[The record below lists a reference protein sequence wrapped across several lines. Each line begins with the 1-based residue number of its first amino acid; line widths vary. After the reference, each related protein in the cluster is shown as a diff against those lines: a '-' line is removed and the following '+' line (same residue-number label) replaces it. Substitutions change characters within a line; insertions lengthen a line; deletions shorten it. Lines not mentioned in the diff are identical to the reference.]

1 MNKNL
6 GRMHK
11 YRNLYFIFLLFFTTI
26 YSCNSSTKVIEIQ
39 NIAVKNTVSQIDS
52 NSYHFLKPYSDSL
65 NRVLNV
71 QIAQTDS
78 NLLTVRANK
87 SIPKSKIEKMGNLGR
102 IAADYLLKEGS
113 NYTINQLGFPCHFA
127 LINHGGIRSS
137 IPKGLITLKS
147 MFEIMPFENE
157 LVIVELSGRQMDSL
171 LNYLSSKNIAAVA
184 GIEIQTNNNTYTKVN
199 VAGLPFDSRRNYWV
213 VVNDFIQKGGDY
225 FNMLKYPKQVI
236 YTGLKIR
243 EILEKGFK
251 TEFSETNKINPRL
264 NPRII
269 FND

>member
-1 MNKNL
+1 MLKF
-6 GRMHK
+6 
-11 YRNLYFIFLLFFTTI
+11 RNLHFSYLLFFI
-26 YSCNSSTKVIEIQ
+26 AIFGCHSSTKVIELQ
-39 NIAVKNTVSQIDS
+39 NIAIKNNISNIDS
-52 NSYHFLKPYSDSL
+52 SSYHFLKPYSDSL

-87 SIPKSKIEKMGNLGR
+87 AVPKSKIEKMGNLGR

-113 NYTINQLGFPCHFA
+113 SYMLNQLGFPCHFA
-127 LINHGGIRSS
+127 IINHGGIRSS
-137 IPKGLITLKS
+137 IPKGPVTLKS

-157 LVIVELSGRQMDSL
+157 LVIVELTGRQMDSL
-171 LNYLSSKNIAAVA
+171 LNYLVSKNIAAVA
-184 GIEIQTNNNTYTKVN
+184 GIEIQTNSNTYTKVN
-199 VAGLPFDSRRNYWV
+199 IAGLPFDSRRNYWV

-225 FNMLKYPKQVI
+225 FTMLKFPKQVI

-243 EILEKGFK
+243 DVLEKGFK

>member
-1 MNKNL
+1 MLKF
-6 GRMHK
+6 
-11 YRNLYFIFLLFFTTI
+11 RNLHLSYLLFFI
-26 YSCNSSTKVIEIQ
+26 AIVGCHSSTKVIELQ
-39 NIAVKNTVSQIDS
+39 NIAVKNTISKIDS
-52 NSYHFLKPYSDSL
+52 SSFYFLKPFSDSL

-87 SIPKSKIEKMGNLGR
+87 TIPKSKIEKMGNLAR
-102 IAADYLLKEGS
+102 ISADYLLKEGS
-113 NYTINQLGFPCHFA
+113 SYTINQLGFPCHFA
-127 LINHGGIRSS
+127 IINHGGIRSS
-137 IPKGLITLKS
+137 ITKGPITLKS

-171 LNYLSSKNIAAVA
+171 LNYLVSKNIAAVS
-184 GIEIQTNNNTYTKVN
+184 GIEIQTSGNTYTKVTI
-199 VAGLPFDSRRNYWV
+199 AGLPFDSRRNYWV

-225 FNMLKYPKQVI
+225 FTMLKYPKQVI

-243 EILEKGFK
+243 DVLEKGFK

-264 NPRII
+264 NSRII